1 MTSTLDPD
9 NLPEP
14 DRQLGLGHGNKS
26 LGPSDIS
33 DTGSDMQGGVRPV
46 DEPELGL
53 GLDRGTTED
62 SDTRSMEASDENEDA
77 VGTGEDITAGRADD
91 IELNGDIGTDRID
104 YLSPDLES
112 RLDAAPDD
120 LPPPRQ
126 PGAQQQPQR

>member
-14 DRQLGLGHGNKS
+14 DRQLGLGHGNKA

-33 DTGSDMQGGVRPV
+33 DTGSDMQGGVRAV

-53 GLDRGTTED
+53 GLDRGTMED
-62 SDTRSMEASDENEDA
+62 SDTRPLEASDENEDA

-91 IELNGDIGTDRID
+91 IDLNGDIGTDRID
-104 YLSPDLES
+104 YLSPDLQS
-112 RLDAAPDD
+112 KLNATRDD
-120 LPPPRQ
+120 LPPARK
-126 PGAQQQPQR
+126 PGVQQQSQR